1 VQQTQLEISSS
12 SSSED
17 DEDKVIEMEETTREI
32 E

>member
-17 DEDKVIEMEETTREI
+17 DEDKLIEMEETTREI